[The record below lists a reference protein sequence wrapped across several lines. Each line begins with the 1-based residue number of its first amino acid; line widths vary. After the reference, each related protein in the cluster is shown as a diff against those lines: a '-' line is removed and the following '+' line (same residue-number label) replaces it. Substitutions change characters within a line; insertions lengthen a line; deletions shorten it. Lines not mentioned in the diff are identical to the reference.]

1 MNAKLWSALQGAG
14 RYAKSLAGAAD
25 AEYRDCS
32 CCGAQREAESPAC
45 KCTVVCLLRALMP
58 NPSLK
63 LSTNGVSRWS
73 AGAGPAAHFAPAA
86 QRATPLAPA

>member
-1 MNAKLWSALQGAG
+1 MN
-14 RYAKSLAGAAD
+14 SL
-25 AEYRDCS
+25 RPP
-32 CCGAQREAESPAC
+32 PA
-45 KCTVVCLLRALMP
+45 RP

-73 AGAGPAAHFAPAA
+73 PGAGPAAHFAPAV

>member
-1 MNAKLWSALQGAG
+1 MRCALPLTHISTST
-14 RYAKSLAGAAD
+14 YA
-25 AEYRDCS
+25 
-32 CCGAQREAESPAC
+32 Q
-45 KCTVVCLLRALMP
+45 LMP

-73 AGAGPAAHFAPAA
+73 SGAGPAAHFAPAT